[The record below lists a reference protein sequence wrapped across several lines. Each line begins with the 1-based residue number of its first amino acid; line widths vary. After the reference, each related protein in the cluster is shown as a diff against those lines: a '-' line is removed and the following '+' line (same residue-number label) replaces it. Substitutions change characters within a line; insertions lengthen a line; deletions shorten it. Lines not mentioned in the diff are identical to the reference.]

1 MKKVFSA
8 IILLLSVF
16 LLNAETYKIKEV
28 SYSLKGLTK
37 ASALSKK
44 LDINT
49 EYIFESEEE
58 RENRMKQL
66 EEALIAEEE
75 GKEQ

>member
-49 EYIFESEEE
+49 DYIFESEEE
-58 RENRMKQL
+58 FTAYINDLTQR
-66 EEALIAEEE
+66 
-75 GKEQ
+75 